1 MQKENTF
8 FNSNIGIVARN
19 NIKLTVRSTKLVF
32 DKKESLT
39 DKMRQKKYH
48 RSNTIEQVPKNC
60 SLKTFLIYLSFL

>member
-1 MQKENTF
+1 MQKKNTF

-39 DKMRQKKYH
+39 DEMRQK
-48 RSNTIEQVPKNC
+48 NIIEAIQ
-60 SLKTFLIYLSFL
+60 LSRYPRILV